1 MKVKL
6 LFFASSRSITGD
18 KELTWDISE
27 NSTVGDMKKELGLQ
41 YPKLVG
47 MENILSI
54 AVNAEYVDDSIV
66 LSDGDEIAFIP
77 PVSGG

>member
-18 KELTWDISE
+18 KELTWDIPE
-27 NSTVGDMKKELGLQ
+27 NATVGDMKKELGLQ

-47 MENILSI
+47 MEKILSI

-66 LSDGDEIAFIP
+66 LSDGDEIAFIT

>member
-6 LFFASSRSITGD
+6 LFFASCRSITGD
-18 KELTWDISE
+18 KELTWDIPE
-27 NSTVGDMKKELGLQ
+27 NATVGDMKKELGLQ

>member
-18 KELTWDISE
+18 KELTWDIPE
-27 NSTVGDMKKELGLQ
+27 NATVGDMKKELGLQ

>member
-41 YPKLVG
+41 YPKFVG